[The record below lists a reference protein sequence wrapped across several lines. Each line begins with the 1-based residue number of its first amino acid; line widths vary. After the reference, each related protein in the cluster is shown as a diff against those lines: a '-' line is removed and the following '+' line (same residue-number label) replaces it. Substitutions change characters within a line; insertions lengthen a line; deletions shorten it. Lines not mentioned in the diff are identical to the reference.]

1 MRTYLEKQLEF
12 VTSYRDIARKRFSN
26 LLQEDASAAALSTE
40 ARNIYKS
47 EEALRTIKE
56 ILRDIPDTFLAI
68 TVDRELDNHEILLR
82 TVKSTI
88 DGGHMNEQLYL
99 QLSSLGMIIRVLSN
113 ALKAY
118 RNDNEYYEENE

>member
-1 MRTYLEKQLEF
+1 MRVYLEKQLEL

-88 DGGHMNEQLYL
+88 DDGHMNEQLYL

-118 RNDNEYYEENE
+118 RDDNEYYEENE